1 MKKIQLNVPDPC
13 HENWFS
19 MTPAEKGRY
28 CNSCQK
34 VVIDFSVMTDTEII
48 QYFQKDRGNT
58 CGNFT
63 VGQLGRD
70 IREPA
75 TPARKQ
81 YWGMLLSVLVTF
93 FAACK
98 SRVDN
103 VTGKSVAST
112 TQPAAEE
119 LLIMGAMMLMPETDT
134 SVAIP
139 ENKNDTISLLSGGE
153 VELTTT
159 GIVTSVLPVVVD
171 SMQEPTEIVIA
182 GKVMSVE
189 GEPVPGATIH
199 VKELNKMISTNAE
212 GDYSILVKPS
222 AELTMEVS
230 SVGFEISECK
240 VKADRNAMQ
249 EIVLKPLENDLA
261 GVVVVGYASNRRGK
275 FIAGGVTRVQK
286 QDFRDKIIDTVKQ
299 LFPSEMITVFP
310 NPAIRGSTI
319 NLRMEI
325 PSEYN
330 IQLLDN
336 NGRTIQGKE
345 VTTALKKEIVR
356 IELPASLTAGVY
368 IISVWD
374 KHQQK
379 KQSVKLMV
387 K

>member
-28 CNSCQK
+28 CNSCRK
-34 VVIDFSVMTDTEII
+34 VVIDFSVMTDAEII

-70 IREPA
+70 LREPA

-81 YWGMLLSVLVTF
+81 FWGMLLSVLVTF

-112 TQPAAEE
+112 TQPATEE
-119 LLIMGAMMLMPETDT
+119 LMIMGDMVMLPETDT

-171 SMQEPTEIVIA
+171 SMQVPSEIVIS
-182 GKVMSVE
+182 GKVLSIE
-189 GEPVPGATIH
+189 GEPIPGASIH
-199 VKELNKMISTNAE
+199 LKELNKMISTNAE
-212 GDYSILVKPS
+212 GDYSVSIKPL
-222 AELTMEVS
+222 AELTMIVS
-230 SVGFEISECK
+230 SVGYEVFECK
-240 VKADRNAMQ
+240 LAPTENKRED
-249 EIVLKPLENDLA
+249 IVLTPSENELS
-261 GVVVVGYASNRRGK
+261 GVVVVGYAT
-275 FIAGGVTRVQK
+275 TRTGRIVSRCSSSVKGQNIVA
-286 QDFRDKIIDTVKQ
+286 RAIDSVKQ
-299 LFPSEMITVFP
+299 LLPSALISVFP
-310 NPAIRGSTI
+310 NPSMRGSTV
-319 NLRMEI
+319 NLRIEN
-325 PSEYN
+325 PSDYN